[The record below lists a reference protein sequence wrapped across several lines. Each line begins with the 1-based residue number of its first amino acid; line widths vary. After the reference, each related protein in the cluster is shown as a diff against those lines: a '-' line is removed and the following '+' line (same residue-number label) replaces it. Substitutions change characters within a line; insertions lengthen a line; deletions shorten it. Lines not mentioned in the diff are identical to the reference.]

1 MPLNE
6 MYRNAL
12 PVGVLGLGYVGLPLA
27 ILSAQKGFQ
36 VLGIDHNEDRI
47 KEIKG
52 GNSRL
57 VDVNDDDLS
66 FLLQNNN
73 LSLSSSYEDLARCR
87 AVFICVS
94 TSLTEEGEPDHS
106 LLLSAVEK
114 AANHLEKGSLI
125 IIESTCAPG
134 TTQEIILP
142 LIQSKGFT
150 IGQNLFLAY
159 SPERIDPGNKF
170 YSLDNIPKLVSGIT
184 PSCRLA
190 ALDLYEKLNIPT
202 VAVKNT
208 TVAELAKVL
217 ENTYR
222 DVNVALVNELAI
234 ICRECGIDVWQAVR
248 AAASKP
254 FGFQPFYPGPGVGG
268 SCIPKDSNYLIHWA
282 QKNKRPFLLVETA
295 RQINKMMP
303 EHALDMVK
311 IFLKKKGLKLEKS
324 RVMVL
329 GVTYKKN
336 VGDLR
341 GSPALELIK
350 LLLSSKVTVSF
361 HDPFFEELE
370 IGNLTHPVMEPTD
383 EVLNQQDC
391 VVLAV
396 SHSYYNMNQLA
407 AFSHKILDLTGT
419 FPENNIKAG
428 RGKKGSLNG

>member
-1 MPLNE
+1 MPLKE
-6 MYRNAL
+6 MYSDAF
-12 PVGVLGLGYVGLPLA
+12 PIGILGLGYVGLPLA

-36 VLGIDHNEDRI
+36 VFGIDHNKERI
-47 KEIKG
+47 REIER

-66 FLLQNNN
+66 ILLQNNN
-73 LSLSSSYEDLARCR
+73 LSLSSSCEDLARCR

-94 TSLTEEGEPDHS
+94 TSLTNKGEPDHS
-106 LLLSAVEK
+106 HLLSAVEK
-114 AANHLEKGSLI
+114 TATYVKPGTLI

-142 LIQSKGFT
+142 LIQAKEFHVGE
-150 IGQNLFLAY
+150 NLFLAY

-170 YSLDNIPKLVSGIT
+170 YSLGNIPKLVSGIT

-222 DVNVALVNELAI
+222 DVNIALVNELAK
-234 ICRECGIDVWQAVR
+234 ICPKYGIDVWEVVR

-268 SCIPKDSNYLIHWA
+268 SCIPKDSSYLIHWA
-282 QKNKRPFLLVETA
+282 QKNNTPALLVETA
-295 RQINKMMP
+295 RRTNENMP
-303 EHALDMVK
+303 EYTLGQVER
-311 IFLKKKGLKLEKS
+311 FLKEKNLRLEGSK
-324 RVMVL
+324 VMVL
-329 GVTYKKN
+329 GTTYKKD

-350 LLLSSKVTVSF
+350 LLISRNVIVSY
-361 HDPFFEELE
+361 HDPFIEKLEMDSLTLPGKELT
-370 IGNLTHPVMEPTD
+370 N
-383 EVLNQQDC
+383 EVLKLQDC

-396 SHSYYNMNQLA
+396 SHSYYKISRLTSA
-407 AFSHKILDLTGT
+407 ADKILDLTGT
-419 FPENNIKAG
+419 LPGNIVNGERK
-428 RGKKGSLNG
+428 GK